1 MKVLIPAGSI
11 ETNFV
16 EETSTLQV
24 NKKKMNSTE
33 SVHTARLPLLPWCG
47 LVMLLRIKT

>member
-24 NKKKMNSTE
+24 NKKKLIVLNQCT
-33 SVHTARLPLLPWCG
+33 RLGCRFCRG
-47 LVMLLRIKT
+47 AV

>member
-1 MKVLIPAGSI
+1 MKALIPAGSI

-24 NKKKMNSTE
+24 NKKKNE
-33 SVHTARLPLLPWCG
+33 WY
-47 LVMLLRIKT
+47 